1 MLVEGES
8 DCHTLWHHR
17 IPAVGLPGAGNW
29 REDRDAPR
37 LHQLPQQARD
47 TFVAN
52 APTYLGELRDP
63 DALRAD
69 LDSLARS
76 AVPVLLSQG
85 DQSPAMFVP
94 ILDRVAAALPNAKR
108 TTIAGAGHIPHMTHP
123 KEYAAVIRGFLLAT

>member
-1 MLVEGES
+1 MRLEAGEDAAAAEYFVENVALG
-8 DCHTLWHHR
+8 
-17 IPAVGLPGAGNW
+17 PGAW
-29 REDRDAPR
+29 A
-37 LHQLPQQARD
+37 QLPQPARD

-63 DALRAD
+63 DALHAD
-69 LDSLARS
+69 LDVLARS

-123 KEYAAVIRGFLLAT
+123 NVYGPIVREFLLKG

>member
-1 MLVEGES
+1 MENVALG
-8 DCHTLWHHR
+8 
-17 IPAVGLPGAGNW
+17 PGAW
-29 REDRDAPR
+29 A
-37 LHQLPQQARD
+37 QLPQQARD

-63 DALRAD
+63 DALHAD
-69 LDSLARS
+69 LDVLARS

-123 KEYAAVIRGFLLAT
+123 NVYGPIVRTFLLAT